1 MSTLFIQRKKRLITL
16 AFALSIVLL
25 GIKFY
30 AYYLTTSNAILTD
43 ALESVINVFA
53 SGFAFYSIYLSSL
66 PKDINHPYGHGKIEF
81 FSAGFE
87 GGLIVVAGF
96 FIIYQAILGLLHPPA
111 LSALPSG
118 MLLLSVTVLFNGG
131 LGYLLFKEGRR
142 MDSLTLTADGQ
153 HLIVDAIS
161 SVFLIIGV
169 GVVFLTGWQ
178 WMDPALSIA
187 FAGFI
192 LYNGYKLLRKSIA
205 GLMDESDPKTI
216 VKVVQIINDARKEN
230 WIDIHNMRI
239 QKYGA
244 DLHVDCHITLPY
256 YFNLKQVHDE
266 VADLERALDEK
277 VDHNLE
283 IFTHS
288 DPCQPGNCCKY
299 CSVNNCPSRVYH
311 KSVHVEW
318 TPAVLVKNQKHYEY
332 YVQQRTS
339 NKKGRFN

>member
-1 MSTLFIQRKKRLITL
+1 MSTLIIQRKKRLILVAFLVSILLL
-16 AFALSIVLL
+16 A
-25 GIKFY
+25 IKFY
-30 AYYLTTSNAILTD
+30 AYYITASNAILTD

-96 FIIYQAILGLLHPPA
+96 FIIYQAVLGLINPST

-118 MLLLSVTVLFNGG
+118 MVLLGFTVMVNGG
-131 LGYLLFKEGRR
+131 LGYELYKEGKR
-142 MDSLTLTADGQ
+142 MDSMTLIADGQ
-153 HLIVDAIS
+153 HLLVDAVS
-161 SVFLIIGV
+161 SIFLIIGV
-169 GVVFLTGWQ
+169 GLVYFTGWL
-178 WMDPALSIA
+178 WLDPALSII
-187 FAGFI
+187 FASFI

-216 VKVVQIINDARKEN
+216 EKVVQIINDARKEN
-230 WIDIHNMRI
+230 WIDIHNMRV

-266 VADLERALDEK
+266 VADLEKSLDGK
-277 VDHNLE
+277 INHKLE
-283 IFTHS
+283 IFTHA
-288 DPCQPGNCCKY
+288 DPCQPGNGCKY
-299 CSVNNCPSRVYH
+299 CGVSNCPVRVYE
-311 KSVHVEW
+311 KSIHVVW
-318 TPAVLVKNQKHYEY
+318 TTSNLVKNQKHYEHDIKIK
-332 YVQQRTS
+332 QIP
-339 NKKGRFN
+339 